1 MCCWVSRRPFA
12 WSSQGTAD
20 SFFWFGTLVGGG
32 TLLLL
37 GALPRQAVRGG
48 RLMAVLL
55 GAALGIPATAWT
67 LLLPVLA
74 LTVIVLT
81 LMSLAEPADPA
92 RGT

>member
-1 MCCWVSRRPFA
+1 
-12 WSSQGTAD
+12 
-20 SFFWFGTLVGGG
+20 
-32 TLLLL
+32 
-37 GALPRQAVRGG
+37 
-48 RLMAVLL
+48 MAVLL